1 MIILSILLYII
12 YRVVKKKLEN
22 VTLDDVVRMDKHA
35 EFKQGDWSDSCGS
48 NKKSRRVV
56 GLYVNSDQLINKY
69 FKEIK

>member
-22 VTLDDVVRMDKHA
+22 VTLDDVVRIDKMPT
-35 EFKQGDWSDSCGS
+35 FDS
-48 NKKSRRVV
+48 KPVKRTKRVA

-69 FKEIK
+69 FRKVK